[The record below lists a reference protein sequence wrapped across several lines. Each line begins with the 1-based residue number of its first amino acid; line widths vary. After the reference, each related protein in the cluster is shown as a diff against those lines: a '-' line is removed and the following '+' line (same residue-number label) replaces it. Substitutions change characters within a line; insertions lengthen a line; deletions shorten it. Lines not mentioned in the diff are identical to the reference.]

1 VVIENTVSTLRP
13 TIWIPAPTS
22 QIGVTFLHCGER
34 SEGIIL
40 QVDWQREDARTI
52 EVECWTPIGE
62 GRYSW
67 FTGWYAPRDLTVDL
81 EVVRPVE
88 CLNADDLER
97 AVDDGSETE
106 AARERVERV
115 QFWLNGIGGYAE

>member
-1 VVIENTVSTLRP
+1 MDVVIENTVSTLRP

-40 QVDWQREDARTI
+40 QVDWKREGARTI
-52 EVECWTPIGE
+52 EVEGWWHIGE

-67 FTGWYAPRDLTVDL
+67 FTGWFAPRELTVDL

-106 AARERVERV
+106 ALRERCEDL
-115 QFWLNGIGGYAE
+115 QWTLNGY